1 MSRLQREL
9 ACRRRLTDGSGE
21 RWLWALGSSLP
32 WVGLAVLLLH
42 ALTRRT
48 ITPFLYGLT
57 ALGAVGFLVLTLGG
71 LPDDLASRNRLPSGT
86 VPAAITLI
94 CVAAFA
100 FGHRQGQEKAAVE
113 ARKWLELDG

>member
-9 ACRRRLTDGSGE
+9 ACRRRLADGTRE
-21 RWLWALGSSLP
+21 RWFWAVGSSLP
-32 WVGLAVLLLH
+32 WAGLAVLLLH

-57 ALGAVGFLVLTLGG
+57 ALAAVGFLMLTLGG
-71 LPDDLASRNRLPSGT
+71 LPDDLAKRNRLPAGS
-86 VPAAITLI
+86 VPAAITLL

-100 FGHRQGQEKAAVE
+100 FGHRQGQEKAARE
-113 ARKWLELDG
+113 ARQWLELDR

>member
-9 ACRRRLTDGSGE
+9 ACRRRLGDGAGE

-57 ALGAVGFLVLTLGG
+57 ALGALGFLVLTLGG
-71 LPDDLASRNRLPSGT
+71 CRT
-86 VPAAITLI
+86 IWPAATG
-94 CVAAFA
+94 CRRRRS
-100 FGHRQGQEKAAVE
+100 RQ
-113 ARKWLELDG
+113 RSP